1 MTRSRSSLARLFCSL
16 VAAALLASACAGSN
30 DDITE
35 TDATET
41 NFIGLACN
49 SDEECIGGYCKLH
62 DEQPPPGSS
71 SPRGTCKPL
80 PEAP

>member
-1 MTRSRSSLARLFCSL
+1 MSRSSRSTLIALLSSL
-16 VAAALLASACAGSN
+16 AAAVLLAACAGN

-49 SDEECIGGYCKLH
+49 TDEECVDGYCKLH
-62 DEQPPPGSS
+62 EEQPPPGSS

-80 PEAP
+80 P

>member
-1 MTRSRSSLARLFCSL
+1 MSRSSRSPL
-16 VAAALLASACAGSN
+16 VALLSSLAAAVLLAACAGN
-30 DDITE
+30 DADITE

-49 SDEECIGGYCKLH
+49 EDKECVGGYCKLH
-62 DEQPPPGSS
+62 EEQPPPGSS

-80 PEAP
+80 P